1 MRPAGVGK
9 EMQKGLEDQEAS
21 LQRLLRSLNSAPVT
35 TASSQQTLAKKDHTL
50 QDSLSVE
57 QVVVDVLVR
66 AELVE
71 TLGRHLAETC
81 TAIARDPVKFLGAAG
96 AVEQLVKGCKEAIG
110 KVVREFTP
118 EEDRALLQAGAAGD
132 LAEVNRLVDSG
143 VDVNAVDMV
152 CVWVGVCVRTR
163 VRACVCV
170 CVCVCS
176 RSANE
181 WPRDGERGCSVF
193 AKSR

>member
-66 AELVE
+66 AGLVE

-96 AVEQLVKGCKEAIG
+96 AVEQRVEGCKRAIG

-132 LAEVNRLVDSG
+132 LAEVKRLVDSG

-152 CVWVGVCVRTR
+152 CV
-163 VRACVCV
+163 CVCV
-170 CVCVCS
+170 CVLAAPMS
-176 RSANE
+176 GRE
-181 WPRDGERGCSVF
+181 MEREVAAYSQNHDELTQTHEHL
-193 AKSR
+193 